1 MDNELIIKALEYVDN
16 KQFQQLKAL
25 FSEMQAADIQE
36 LFEELTESQVIVVFR
51 LLPKELAAEVFVEM
65 DSDHQEI
72 LINNFSDKE
81 LKSVLDELFAD
92 DTADIIE
99 EMPANVVKRI
109 LANSKA
115 EMRKT
120 VNELL
125 KYPKDSAGS
134 IMTTEYVALR
144 RNMTVSQA
152 FELIRKVAIDK
163 ETIYTCY
170 VRDTDR
176 KLIGLVTAKTLM
188 ISPLDAVIE
197 DIMESN
203 IISASTLDDKEDVAK
218 MFEKY
223 DFLALPVVDNENRI
237 VGIVTV
243 DDAIDVIH
251 EELEED
257 FAKMNAIMPNE
268 KEYLRTGVFELFVK
282 RIPWLMFLMVSATF
296 TGMIIDSFESALSG
310 CAILVAFIPMLMGT
324 GGNSGSQSSVTVI
337 RGLSL
342 GEVEFK
348 DLIKVVWKEIR
359 VAFLCGLALALINFV
374 KIMIVD
380 KAMMGDEIT
389 VTVALVICITLFVT
403 VLAAKLI
410 GCVLPMLAD
419 KIGFDPAVMAS
430 PFITTLIDAVSLIVY
445 FEIAQMVLGIG

>member
-1 MDNELIIKALEYVDN
+1 MNELILKALEYVDS
-16 KQFQQLKAL
+16 KQFQLLKAL
-25 FSEMQAADIQE
+25 FNEMQAADIQE
-36 LFEELTESQVIVVFR
+36 LFEELTETQVIVVFR

-81 LKSVLDELFAD
+81 LKAVLDELFAD
-92 DTADIIE
+92 DTVDIIE

-109 LANSKA
+109 LNNSKA
-115 EMRKT
+115 DMRKT

-134 IMTTEYVALR
+134 IMTTEYVSLR
-144 RNMTVSQA
+144 RNMTVGEA

-203 IISASTLDDKEDVAK
+203 IISASTLDDKEEVAK

-243 DDAIDVIH
+243 DDAIDVMQ

-257 FAKMNAIMPNE
+257 FAKMNAIMPGE
-268 KEYLRTGVFELFVK
+268 KEYLKTSAFELFVK

-310 CAILVAFIPMLMGT
+310 CAILIAFIPMLMGT

-348 DLIKVVWKEIR
+348 DIAKVVWKEIR
-359 VAFLCGLALALINFV
+359 VALLCGVALAIINFG
-374 KIMIVD
+374 KIMLIDRAV
-380 KAMMGDEIT
+380 MGDAVT

-403 VLAAKLI
+403 VLCAKLI

-445 FEIAQMVLGIG
+445 FKIAQMVMGIV